1 MIRVVVVDD
10 HTLMRSG
17 IRGLLEFTEDIRVVA
32 EAGDGEEALA
42 VIAETAPDLVLL
54 DVRLPKRS
62 GLSVVE
68 VLASQGRLPPTLLL
82 TTFDDD
88 AALLEGIRAGARGF
102 LLKDVSLDRLVDA
115 IRRVVAGKSY
125 FRPRLTERVLA
136 AARNMPLEFGSLNP
150 PCPLTLREIEVLA
163 LVAGGCTNSEIAD
176 SLKMSE
182 GTVKNHVSSILS
194 KLGVR
199 DRVQAVLKGL
209 EIGLL

>member
-17 IRGLLEFTEDIRVVA
+17 IRGLLEFTDDIRVVA

-68 VLASQGRLPPTLLL
+68 ALASQGRLPPTLLL

>member
-17 IRGLLEFTEDIRVVA
+17 IRGLLEFTDDIRVVA

-42 VIAETAPDLVLL
+42 VIAKTAPDLVLL

-68 VLASQGRLPPTLLL
+68 ALASQGRLPPTLLL